1 MSSWVMAEEV
11 ARVMVAPW
19 ALASLMV
26 LKAVLRIQRC
36 TNRVSA
42 ATESAALAE
51 ITIAVRRAGKGT
63 QRG

>member
-11 ARVMVAPW
+11 ARVMVAHW
-19 ALASLMV
+19 AVASLMV

-51 ITIAVRRAGKGT
+51 ITVAVRSAGRGT
-63 QRG
+63 LRG

>member
-1 MSSWVMAEEV
+1 
-11 ARVMVAPW
+11 MVAHW
-19 ALASLMV
+19 AVASLMV

-51 ITIAVRRAGKGT
+51 ITVAVRSAGRGT
-63 QRG
+63 LRG

>member
-1 MSSWVMAEEV
+1 
-11 ARVMVAPW
+11 MVAPW
-19 ALASLMV
+19 AVASLVV

-36 TNRVSA
+36 NNRVSA

-51 ITIAVRRAGKGT
+51 ITIAVRSAGKET